1 MAERES
7 FSEGSQNQSQEIGY
21 FSSFK
26 NIISWKFLD
35 HLLSLVSALQFDV
48 HLA

>member
-7 FSEGSQNQSQEIGY
+7 FSVGSQNQSQEIGN

-26 NIISWKFLD
+26 NILSWKFLTLD
-35 HLLSLVSALQFDV
+35 HLLSLVSL
-48 HLA
+48 